1 MVMKILK
8 LYRRVFGIS
17 KFSKSKNSAVMA
29 ATTVIDLPEFDTG
42 RYEGCDFL
50 MSDGC
55 ATLTLK
61 LAEIA
66 NFSIRFD
73 RFRWHQFT
81 VLPNCTTEMIKDAY
95 FRLVEYK
102 DSPNVT
108 TLFIA
113 TNRAVRHIRSCI
125 TIVFFLMKQD
135 AMKSMLNQQLPFD
148 KWGGESATVVF
159 LNL

>member
-1 MVMKILK
+1 MVEILVMKILK

-17 KFSKSKNSAVMA
+17 KFSKSKNLAVMA
-29 ATTVIDLPEFDTG
+29 VTTVIDLPEFDTG

-73 RFRWHQFT
+73 RVRWHQFT
-81 VLPNCTTEMIKDAY
+81 VLPNCTTEMIQDAY

-108 TLFIA
+108 TF
-113 TNRAVRHIRSCI
+113 IRSDKSGGTAYSKLHHYRI
-125 TIVFFLMKQD
+125 FLD
-135 AMKSMLNQQLPFD
+135 ETGCHEVYAH
-148 KWGGESATVVF
+148 SAIAF
-159 LNL
+159 